1 MEERG
6 YIEIRIDNFDKSLS
20 PKDVDINEIKNIISD
35 IETFL
40 YPTKEEK
47 YSRPLISYEI
57 QPGSAKHK
65 FFLPISS
72 VILFA
77 GLISEVSKRD
87 SIGFLDYK
95 RQDIISKFQRKAIKD
110 SITIEFNTS
119 LSKDTVLMVN
129 NNTRFEMESPK
140 YYEAEFYLYGEI
152 YQEGGKSPNVHINT
166 LKDGNLAISATKEQ
180 ITEGEKKTYKTYGV
194 KVKGKKSL
202 EDGRLYDLK
211 LIDFIQYKPSF
222 DRVLLDKMIS
232 KASENLS
239 KIKDLDEWID
249 GLKAENI

>member
-1 MEERG
+1 M
-6 YIEIRIDNFDKSLS
+6 
-20 PKDVDINEIKNIISD
+20 SD

-47 YSRPLISYEI
+47 HTRPLISYEI
-57 QPGSAKHK
+57 REGSAIHK
-65 FFLPISS
+65 FVLPISS
-72 VILFA
+72 VILFN
-77 GLISEVSKRD
+77 GIVSEVSKRED
-87 SIGFLDYK
+87 ISFLDYK
-95 RQDIISKFQRKAIKD
+95 RQEIISKFQRKAIKD
-110 SITIEFNTS
+110 SITIEFTTS
-119 LSKDTVLMVN
+119 LSQSSVLMVN
-129 NNTRFEMESPK
+129 NNTHFEMDSPK
-140 YYEAEFYLYGEI
+140 YYESEFYLYGEI

-166 LKDGNLAISATKEQ
+166 SKNGNLIISATKEQ
-180 ITEGEKKTYKTYGV
+180 IIDGEKKTYKTYGV

-222 DRVLLDKMIS
+222 DRTLLDKMIS